1 MDVTTLVAMA
11 GLFFS
16 LVVGNAALFGD
27 SLFINIGTPTVLSDS
42 GFDRPT
48 AERLFAAEAAYY
60 VRLPAILPTP
70 SVTTSSAPNFA
81 MALAR
86 PLQLQDVVFSIQTQ
100 LRNDTAFI
108 GGSIMQEP
116 SGKALSM
123 LLVVT
128 NPPDPPAYLTLTQ
141 PDGDATLLVKN
152 AARQAMTLIAPYRV
166 AVSDLAGA
174 LTGDTDAIPKARK
187 TAMAGL
193 RQPWDPST
201 TGATEMLL
209 LHNLLAVLAIYDDK
223 MDRAAHHF
231 SLARSTP
238 GSLPDGYGLVDL
250 NEAFMAI
257 VQRDP
262 QAARSWFHKGTE
274 KLSPQTAEMLRSR
287 LTVLEALIAWSAG
300 DLKGTEALLR
310 RAIKE
315 DPRQMEPHYYLAKLL
330 AAHGRTDAARK
341 QLQRAEYTM
350 HFDQHFAAVAG
361 TLFWVDP
368 PTGRIEGSVLTM
380 PDITPAAPRI
390 PPTVPAA
397 PVEEPAKPG

>member
-1 MDVTTLVAMA
+1 
-11 GLFFS
+11 
-16 LVVGNAALFGD
+16 
-27 SLFINIGTPTVLSDS
+27 
-42 GFDRPT
+42 
-48 AERLFAAEAAYY
+48 
-60 VRLPAILPTP
+60 
-70 SVTTSSAPNFA
+70 

-100 LRNDTAFI
+100 LRTDTAFI

-141 PDGDATLLVKN
+141 PDGNATLLVKD

-201 TGATEMLL
+201 TGATEILL
-209 LHNLLAVLAIYDDK
+209 LHNLLAVLGIYDGKLDS
-223 MDRAAHHF
+223 AARHF
-231 SLARSTP
+231 SMARRTP
-238 GSLPDGYGLVDL
+238 GALPDGYGLIDL

-257 VQRDP
+257 VQRNP
-262 QAARSWFHKGTE
+262 KAAASWFEKGSK
-274 KLSPQTAEMLRSR
+274 KLSPQTTETLRSR
-287 LTVLEALIAWSAG
+287 LTVLEALIAWSAE
-300 DLKGTEALLR
+300 DLKAAEAHLR
-310 RAIKE
+310 EAIKE

-330 AAHGRTDAARK
+330 ASQGRNDAAQK
-341 QLQRAEYTM
+341 QLLRAEYTM
-350 HFDQHFAAVAG
+350 HFDQHFAAIAG

-368 PTGRIEGSVLTM
+368 PTGKIEGSVLTM
-380 PDITPAAPRI
+380 PDIVPAPPRI
-390 PPTVPAA
+390 PPAVPAA
-397 PVEEPAKPG
+397 PVEEPAAKPG